1 MTIYEIK
8 KRTETTEPYYF
19 SRNTMKFFGQKL
31 KDFKVTKESDGRYK
45 IAAPIRK
52 AFMVD
57 TESVAY
63 FNPTNNK
70 LETE

>member
-1 MTIYEIK
+1 
-8 KRTETTEPYYF
+8 
-19 SRNTMKFFGQKL
+19 MKFFGQKL